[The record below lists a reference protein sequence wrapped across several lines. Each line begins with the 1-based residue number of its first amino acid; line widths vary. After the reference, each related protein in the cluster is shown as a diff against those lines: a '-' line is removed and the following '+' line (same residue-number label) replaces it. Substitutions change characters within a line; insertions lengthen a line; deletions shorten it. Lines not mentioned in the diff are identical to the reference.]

1 MIKVITECLKNYL
14 LIWGGAIGIIVL
26 AYKKPLLTI
35 VVFIELL
42 MMLLSLAAL
51 I

>member
-14 LIWGGAIGIIVL
+14 LIWGGAIGIIVM
-26 AYKKPLLTI
+26 
-35 VVFIELL
+35 F
-42 MMLLSLAAL
+42 LSLAAL